1 MGSHAVQDGDAVLPG
16 ALKHRSQRGASVFP
30 HTKGWRCARPG
41 VPNSVCTPVFETAT
55 WMATVHRVAQG
66 SYSKPT
72 EAPWNITLER
82 DSKTQGLSVARA
94 LLAQVVQCHT
104 REQVIAS
111 LRAVF
116 SATAVIKGRYQV
128 KKQRSKGKDVW
139 FEQLSSGQQVITSS
153 SKRLGIFKNEI
164 KIFILSIYVYYFFK
178 QLLGC

>member
-1 MGSHAVQDGDAVLPG
+1 MGSHAVQDGNAVLPG
-16 ALKHRSQRGASVFP
+16 ALKHRNQRGASVFP

-55 WMATVHRVAQG
+55 RMAIVHRVARG
-66 SYSKPT
+66 RCSKPT

-82 DSKTQGLSVARA
+82 DSKTQSLSVTRE
-94 LLAQVVQCHT
+94 LLVQVVQCHI

-128 KKQRSKGKDVW
+128 KKQCSKGKEAQ

-153 SKRLGIFKNEI
+153 SKQLGIFKNEI
-164 KIFILSIYVYYFFK
+164 KIFILSIYVYYFLK